1 MASNQT
7 EHYQLP
13 LWQPQDDFLRTE
25 FNESHQLLDTA
36 LYRQAET
43 LAALRTHVP
52 LLDTTTS
59 GQTSQLSVELDGID
73 LSEWHEL
80 HIRLWLPSHSGDHIL
95 RVNSNSGSIYYN
107 TPLGS
112 SYNQQSASDSAGS
125 ITWSA
130 TDFLEVAVAL
140 PLYMT
145 ELPVMV
151 RYEFLSLPT
160 GHRWHSHGFSRVT
173 GVAWSQLETVDLV
186 GTIPSG
192 SHVQVWGVK

>member
-52 LLDTTTS
+52 LMDTVS
-59 GQTSQLSVELDGID
+59 GEQASQISASLEEID
-73 LSEWHEL
+73 LAEWHEL
-80 HIRLWLPSHSGDHIL
+80 EVHFWLPSHSGSHYL
-95 RVNSNSGSIYYN
+95 RINSSSEKVYYN
-107 TPLGS
+107 TSFGS
-112 SYNQQSASDSAGS
+112 SSNQQTANDTAGS
-125 ITWSA
+125 ITWAGS
-130 TDFLEVAVAL
+130 DFLEVTVLFPVYTLGTSVMLRHEFLAL
-140 PLYMT
+140 PDDY
-145 ELPVMV
+145 
-151 RYEFLSLPT
+151 
-160 GHRWHSHGFSRVT
+160 RWHSCGYSKVS

-192 SHVQVWGVK
+192 SRVQVWGVK